1 MYNKG
6 RLALKQQL
14 HVSGTRMIFPSIVAG
29 GFVAFI
35 ATQLRMSS
43 PHQLYSEKRFFA
55 AFDSKKFA
63 ESYSKVSYRGL
74 YTWYS

>member
-29 GFVAFI
+29 GFVTFI
-35 ATQLRMSS
+35 ATQLRMSFS
-43 PHQLYSEKRFFA
+43 SSALQ
-55 AFDSKKFA
+55 
-63 ESYSKVSYRGL
+63 
-74 YTWYS
+74 

>member
-1 MYNKG
+1 MEIPLSNETKKKYLIFNMYNKG

-35 ATQLRMSS
+35 ATQLRMSFS
-43 PHQLYSEKRFFA
+43 SSALQ
-55 AFDSKKFA
+55 
-63 ESYSKVSYRGL
+63 
-74 YTWYS
+74 